1 MITKLEAFSFL
12 KEHQP
17 MPSDDELTKQEIEKY
32 EEVRRFFLDNVD
44 EQCIPLFLNS
54 FGGKDGYGIYQM
66 VEDVILMYDK
76 EVVLPY
82 VLNAFNSSCEYVIYW
97 CVQIAS
103 NFPDVDLF
111 IPLVK
116 FLKYEDEDIKLATIT
131 ALAQL
136 ALNDISTNDVIDVL
150 KNEIETTSDDEVKE
164 FAEEVLEDIQN
175 SSKL

>member
-32 EEVRRFFLDNVD
+32 EEVRKFFLDNVD
-44 EQCIPLFLNS
+44 EQCISLFLNS

-66 VEDVILMYDK
+66 VEDVIFMYDK

-116 FLKYEDEDIKLATIT
+116 FLEYEDEDIKLATIT
-131 ALAQL
+131 ALGQL
-136 ALNDISTNDVIDVL
+136 ALNDVCTNDVIHVL
-150 KNEIETTSDDEVKE
+150 KNEIETTSDDEEKE
-164 FAEEVLEDIQN
+164 FAEEVLKDIQN
-175 SSKL
+175 ISKL

>member
-54 FGGKDGYGIYQM
+54 FGGKDGYGTYQM
-66 VEDVILMYDK
+66 VEDIILMYDK

-97 CVQIAS
+97 SIQIAS

-111 IPLVK
+111 IPLVN
-116 FLKYEDEDIKLATIT
+116 FFKYEDEDIKLATIT

-136 ALNDISTNDVIDVL
+136 ALNDIKTNDVIDAL

-164 FAEEVLEDIQN
+164 FAEEVLEDIQKD
-175 SSKL
+175 SKL